1 MNTSSKPC
9 NSRASYPDIKI
20 YLEEEDFIAS
30 LITAV
35 KNLIYAEEMLKKK
48 SYTNSKIESVK
59 EFFLEP
65 NKHEDDF
72 KSNVRLLIKKHNDV
86 IRERIM
92 EELRQELCSLQEVPS
107 PELIGDDP
115 LNSL

>member
-1 MNTSSKPC
+1 MNTSSDP
-9 NSRASYPDIKI
+9 RTYPDIKI

-35 KNLIYAEEMLKKK
+35 KSLIYAEEMLKKK
-48 SYTNSKIESVK
+48 SYTNSRIDPVNK

-72 KSNVRLLIKKHNDV
+72 KNNVRLLLRKHNEEV
-86 IRERIM
+86 REKIM
-92 EELRQELCSLQEVPS
+92 EEVRQELF
-107 PELIGDDP
+107 LIQYIPIPFKEGDGEQP
-115 LNSL
+115 INSL